1 MTEAKSGLDA
11 GLYRD
16 EAEEYVVTDDLG
28 SDRDICFKSLAGATP
43 SIEIVVSGNDTPLSV
58 DVVGSA
64 VTVNSA
70 TNGSGDAAST
80 AAEIKAAVNADVS
93 AKLLWEARLPPGQDG
108 SGVTGAMSSK
118 TAASGVA
125 FAALSLTDSGDHLRY
140 QAASGS
146 RYWDPDETLVVYID
160 GSPATS
166 GYTVNYLRGR
176 ITFEESQSGHTITA
190 TGTRRSELAFQ
201 KIAGLFDCKPKFGEK
216 DADTTSCDDGGWTSS
231 IVMARTWEFS
241 AGTFFYPG
249 SIPIDDIGAAY
260 IWKLWSVRDTTVLG
274 VGKGTIQGLENVLAS
289 TTEAQ
294 KQTITVK
301 GQGEFYLER

>member
-1 MTEAKSGLDA
+1 MTLAKSGLDA

-16 EAEEYVVTDDLG
+16 EAEEYVVTEDLG
-28 SDRDICFKSLAGATP
+28 SDRDICFKSLDGATP
-43 SIEIVVSGNDTPLSV
+43 SIEIVVDGIDTELSV
-58 DVVGSA
+58 DVLASA

-70 TNGSGDAAST
+70 TDGSGNATST
-80 AAEIKAAVNADVS
+80 AAEIIAAVNADAE

-108 SGVTGAMSSK
+108 SGITGAMSPK

-146 RYWDPDETLVVYID
+146 RYWDQDETLTVYID
-160 GSPATS
+160 GTPATG

-216 DADTTSCDDGGWTSS
+216 EIDTTSCDDEGWTSS
-231 IVMARTWEFS
+231 IVAARNWEFS
-241 AGTFFYPG
+241 AGTFYYDG
-249 SIPIDDIGAAY
+249 SILIEDIGSAA